1 VSKRSRRPQARKPAP
16 PKLDLSDLAAEDA
29 AVDSTPTDDQ
39 SDEFVAPVWQHDLL
53 SVEPDPVDERQ
64 LKALMSTWRRGRATK
79 RLSQVLQDGYVAVFS
94 VIVILAMLGGAVWR
108 AQGNASACESTTCQ
122 VGRTLLPWV
131 MLCAA
136 FSLTLVCARIFGP
149 VVASAAEGF
158 WLMDAP
164 IRRAR
169 LLRRRL
175 IGVLVAVALGATAM
189 GALLAALTGYDPP
202 RIVQWAAA
210 LGLGAAGLT
219 AFSALEQTFARTWL
233 IKLVQW
239 LSGLSAF
246 VALATITAVAA
257 GWVDLTFDDWGS
269 NQIVIAVAL
278 VGAVLLLVFGLAATL
293 RLDQIH
299 RARLVSGGSLVSG
312 MQGAMFA
319 MDLGLMRDILVA
331 RESMAKGHVRPTYGV
346 GRGLS
351 ALVWREVQRL
361 YRYPKRLV
369 LWFVSL
375 GVPFAVGALGLRTFS
390 PFISALVLL
399 IAFVPLLG
407 SLRVV
412 TRTRGLIRGLPFS
425 NPQIRIALSA
435 VAAFLA
441 LLWSV
446 IAFTAFYGLG
456 QPVTSFSSAA
466 TTSVLTAAAGLL
478 AAVRWVTAKS
488 ADYSNPMMQ
497 VGFGA
502 MPPGLMFN
510 LIKGIDIV
518 VVVTGP
524 LLLGWSH
531 WISVFIVGVV
541 IFALSGRFNTEEMQQ
556 MQAELQKEKAA
567 QKSGGPRKV
576 IAPPKR

>member
-1 VSKRSRRPQARKPAP
+1 
-16 PKLDLSDLAAEDA
+16 LSDLAAEPADPVA
-29 AVDSTPTDDQ
+29 QSDQ
-39 SDEFVAPVWQHDLL
+39 VDEFVAPVWRHDLL
-53 SVEPDPVDERQ
+53 TVVPEPVDERD
-64 LKALMSTWRRGRATK
+64 LNALMSSWRRGRATK

-94 VIVILAMLGGAVWR
+94 VIIVLAMLGGAVWR
-108 AQGNASACESTTCQ
+108 AQGNASACETSTCQ

-164 IRRAR
+164 LRRAR

-175 IGVLVAVALGATAM
+175 IGVLVAIALGATAL

-202 RIVQWAAA
+202 QIVQWAAA
-210 LGLGAAGLT
+210 LGLGSAGLT
-219 AFSALEQTFARTWL
+219 AFAALEQTFGRSWL
-233 IKLVQW
+233 IKIVQW
-239 LSGLSAF
+239 LSGLAAF
-246 VALATITAVAA
+246 LALATITAVAA
-257 GWVDLTFDDWGS
+257 GWVALDMDEWHSDLV
-269 NQIVIAVAL
+269 VIALASA
-278 VGAVLLLVFGLAATL
+278 GGVLLIVFGLIASL
-293 RLDQIH
+293 RLGEIH

-319 MDLGLMRDILVA
+319 MDFGLMRDILVS
-331 RESMAKGHVRPTYGV
+331 REAVAKGHVRPTFGV
-346 GRGLS
+346 GRGLA

-375 GVPFAVGALGLRTFS
+375 GVPYAVGALGLRTFS

-407 SLRVV
+407 SLRVI
-412 TRTRGLIRGLPFS
+412 TRTRGLVRGLPFS
-425 NPQIRIALSA
+425 NPQIRVALSA
-435 VAAFLA
+435 VAALLA

-446 IAFTAFYGLG
+446 LTFPAFHGLG

-466 TTSVLTAAAGLL
+466 TTAFLTAAAGLL

-518 VVVTGP
+518 AVVTGP
-524 LLLGWSH
+524 MLLGWSH
-531 WISVFIVGVV
+531 WISVVIVGIVV
-541 IFALSGRFNTEEMQQ
+541 FALSGRFNTEEMQQ
-556 MQAELQKEKAA
+556 MQSDLQKERQA
-567 QKSGGPRKV
+567 QKKGGPRQR
-576 IAPPKR
+576 IAPPQR